1 MLFLSSRVVSD
12 LQGDNKNLAAVVQA
26 EEGMISFLASVAL
39 YLVMLIFV
47 D

>member
-12 LQGDNKNLAAVVQA
+12 LQGDKNLAAVVQA

>member
-12 LQGDNKNLAAVVQA
+12 LQGDKNLVQA